1 MGEGLN
7 IGIKLTNLVPL
18 LHVMVLTAIFR
29 LEIGNAIRFNLWYRA
44 ETMLCI
50 GTACHNVIVFPTVSI
65 DHKED
70 TVIVFKPLIEA
81 ETPYHLSEDDVK
93 GGEGNSHADD
103 VQQTACLIVPQSI
116 YEIYENVLHTL

>member
-1 MGEGLN
+1 
-7 IGIKLTNLVPL
+7 
-18 LHVMVLTAIFR
+18 
-29 LEIGNAIRFNLWYRA
+29 
-44 ETMLCI
+44 MLCI